1 MNFSCLLMW
10 STLLFIFVFCVLQ
23 SSLSFFER
31 NYHFDILF
39 LQSAPTSSDNVWM
52 LMSIHLDLVDVT
64 LKLQLNHGLES
75 WCELSPGQTHI
86 PSQGE
91 GESSLAC
98 INFIKSRLTVETY
111 SDRSQD
117 VDLVSQEILITDT
130 RFQDEP
136 VNKRS
141 NVFTNILQPIN
152 MGFSKDMV
160 QAEVHHRKRRDYSKF
175 TILLNSMRLMAIL
188 DWWEVVKDFISE
200 NAENPF
206 ADAVKVDLSVTRTP
220 HDTVDAPVA
229 PYELKLNIT
238 ASEVVVVE
246 DTSQWDA
253 NAVILKSTTVV
264 SFKPCQENEPLSC
277 NLNHCEVFSC
287 VLGMED
293 ETALSIVDPVTINM
307 DLKRQACT
315 EASGS
320 DGSSIEQVLVIQ
332 TAQQLNVRL
341 SYHDVRMFMQM
352 LTSLKQ
358 QTVSARNPELKM
370 HCRPANFSN
379 QVNKLSALGF
389 ETEDCAHALDKCGGK
404 LDDAALWLT
413 QHAVN
418 NPQIN
423 FSEQASA
430 LSFQLVQ
437 IHVKC
442 LSICVIDDCRDADV
456 PLLELSLSSLNAEQ
470 NLGNAVSFKVEGV
483 LASDYYNRVLS
494 GWEPFIE
501 PWSFK
506 MVWERVK
513 RSDVSEQTGI
523 TVKSE
528 DILNVNVTSTL
539 VELYKTVKENW
550 TEDYYCTNN
559 SRLTSSIA
567 GHRRRSPFV
576 PYALRNDTGSR
587 VFFTTFVTTADR

>member
-1 MNFSCLLMW
+1 
-10 STLLFIFVFCVLQ
+10 
-23 SSLSFFER
+23 
-31 NYHFDILF
+31 
-39 LQSAPTSSDNVWM
+39 
-52 LMSIHLDLVDVT
+52 MSIHLDLVDVT
-64 LKLQLNHGLES
+64 LKLQLNHGPEP
-75 WCELSPGQTHI
+75 WCDLSPGQTHI

-98 INFIKSRLTVETY
+98 INFIKSRLTVEMY

-130 RFQDEP
+130 RYQDEP

-152 MGFSKDMV
+152 MNFSKDMV
-160 QAEVHHRKRRDYSKF
+160 QAEIHHRKRRDYSKF

-200 NAENPF
+200 NAESPF
-206 ADAVKVDLSVTRTP
+206 SDVERINISNTR
-220 HDTVDAPVA
+220 PVA
-229 PYELKLNIT
+229 SDDAGAAPAVPYELKLNIT

-264 SFKPCQENEPLSC
+264 SFKPEQKNEPLSC

-293 ETALSIVDPVTINM
+293 ETALSIIDPVTINM
-307 DLKRQACT
+307 DLKCQSPLDDPQS
-315 EASGS
+315 E
-320 DGSSIEQVLVIQ
+320 EQVLVIQ
-332 TAQQLNVRL
+332 TTQQLNVRL

-352 LTSLKQ
+352 LSSLKH
-358 QTVSARNPELKM
+358 QTISARNQELKKN
-370 HCRPANFSN
+370 CRPANFSS
-379 QVNKLSALGF
+379 QINKLSSLGY
-389 ETEDCAHALDKCGGK
+389 ETDDCALALDECDGK
-404 LDDAALWLT
+404 LDDAALWLI

-418 NPQIN
+418 RPHLNI
-423 FSEQASA
+423 SEQTSA

-437 IHVKC
+437 INIKC

-456 PLLELSLSSLNAEQ
+456 PLLELSLSSLNVDQ
-470 NLGNAVSFKVEGV
+470 SYGSTGSCKIEGV

-494 GWEPFIE
+494 GWEPFVE
-501 PWSFK
+501 PWPFK
-506 MVWERVK
+506 MLWDRVK
-513 RSDVSEQTGI
+513 NRDTSEQSSI
-523 TVKSE
+523 TVKSD
-528 DILNVNVTSTL
+528 DILNLNVTSTL
-539 VELYKTVKENW
+539 VELYKAVKENW

-559 SRLTSSIA
+559 SRITGSPS

-576 PYALRNDTGSR
+576 PFALRNDTGSR
-587 VFFTTFVTTADR
+587 VFFTTCVTSADR